1 MITIQ
6 EYLIMNEIF
15 NKNNF
20 ATFSDLY
27 KMGKENLDTFFP
39 AEKVEYPTKYPV
51 IENILRNLARKNLL
65 EISLTE
71 SQYNDVKQGTY
82 SLTASGLNE
91 LFIYINQ
98 VLNPKINIEIANK
111 TLKVAKY
118 SLIAT
123 CIFSFLTLLVY
134 ILEII
139 IH

>member
-15 NKNNF
+15 DKNNF
-20 ATFSDLY
+20 ADFNDLY
-27 KMGKENLDTFFP
+27 IMAKHNLDIFFP
-39 AEKVEYPTKYPV
+39 AEKVSYPTKYPV

-91 LFIYINQ
+91 LFIFINQ
-98 VLNPKINIEIANK
+98 IVNPKTNIELTNK

-123 CIFSFLTLLVY
+123 CIFSALTL
-134 ILEII
+134 II
-139 IH
+139 AVIELFIH

>member
-39 AEKVEYPTKYPV
+39 AEKVEYSTKYPV

-82 SLTASGLNE
+82 SLTSSGLNE